1 MRDLGSNWT
10 YSVTQKIAQ
19 NATEPYDSFVFRDEI
34 EECMKINSVK
44 VINDQGNDVSE
55 WLDIT
60 TAGNHV
66 VASLKDPK
74 NNKDFYKNAA
84 YTMEINVQMDIPTD
98 VTEEQMQT
106 LKETWEKHGHYSED
120 KTVLKENNV
129 AYVEINGVNSITNR
143 PETEIHLSTTMDQT
157 PGLNIVKS
165 VNRYEHQVNDIIH
178 YTVKVSNT
186 NEEAD
191 TAYFVIRDESL
202 PDSVAFDFSSVKV
215 SGIDAENYTIEQV
228 GNGWVLKSKGD
239 YALPFG
245 KTITIEYDAKA
256 LTAGNGTVIDNTATT
271 IAAGI
276 PEKKD
281 AKQVYVNSPKID
293 VEKTAPSSKY
303 KVGDSVGYK
312 VVITNRNPGTF
323 MRDLLLKD
331 EVQSKGLE
339 IKEGSV
345 AVLVAGKDVTSNLD
359 ITYAEDGSG
368 FSIQTPYNMNNSD
381 IPCIGI
387 SPYKEMSNWTDKM
400 IVTYEATITDEAAL
414 STDLKNTFSVPA
426 TKNTNGDLIKDDELI
441 PSGGGQDDADVKMKA
456 PTLEITKKSNK
467 TQYNV
472 GENGSYELVVKQ
484 TKENLTAKSFIK

>member
-1 MRDLGSNWT
+1 M
-10 YSVTQKIAQ
+10 
-19 NATEPYDSFVFRDEI
+19 
-34 EECMKINSVK
+34 
-44 VINDQGNDVSE
+44 
-55 WLDIT
+55 
-60 TAGNHV
+60 TA
-66 VASLKDPK
+66 S
-74 NNKDFYKNAA
+74 
-84 YTMEINVQMDIPTD
+84 
-98 VTEEQMQT
+98 
-106 LKETWEKHGHYSED
+106 
-120 KTVLKENNV
+120 
-129 AYVEINGVNSITNR
+129 
-143 PETEIHLSTTMDQT
+143 
-157 PGLNIVKS
+157 
-165 VNRYEHQVNDIIH
+165 
-178 YTVKVSNT
+178 
-186 NEEAD
+186 
-191 TAYFVIRDESL
+191 
-202 PDSVAFDFSSVKV
+202 
-215 SGIDAENYTIEQV
+215 
-228 GNGWVLKSKGD
+228 
-239 YALPFG
+239 
-245 KTITIEYDAKA
+245 
-256 LTAGNGTVIDNTATT
+256 NGTLIDNTATT

-387 SPYKEMSNWTDKM
+387 SPYKEMTNWTDKM

-456 PTLEITKKSNK
+456 PALEITKNQIRHS
-467 TQYNV
+467 TM
-472 GENGSYELVVKQ
+472 LVKM
-484 TKENLTAKSFIK
+484 EPMS